1 MSGRVDSLLKN
12 RNALFWTLHIGGWL
26 AYGVSQYLGTLIYD
40 YKKEH
45 ATGYLTVICVAAVSG
60 FLLTPF
66 LGRIGMEGV
75 MRLRARVVAELKTT
89 FASHYTSEISLKDM
103 LDPTIL
109 AAYNRRATGEKYLV
123 NPSL

>member
-45 ATGYLTVICVAAVSG
+45 ATGYLTVICVAAVG
-60 FLLTPF
+60 ARQLTRMLYFPPS
-66 LGRIGMEGV
+66 I
-75 MRLRARVVAELKTT
+75 
-89 FASHYTSEISLKDM
+89 ASVCIKPTSA
-103 LDPTIL
+103 IL
-109 AAYNRRATGEKYLV
+109 AA
-123 NPSL
+123 P

>member
-60 FLLTPF
+60 FLLS
-66 LGRIGMEGV
+66 LELRYIYR
-75 MRLRARVVAELKTT
+75 RLWTRSPRVIVFGALLSCYL
-89 FASHYTSEISLKDM
+89 FALVWRVIINSAYLRFTSDSMASDRRPT
-103 LDPTIL
+103 DPVI
-109 AAYNRRATGEKYLV
+109 R
-123 NPSL
+123 